1 MLVEKIVEELKAKD
15 HLSVLQGCSSSLL
28 LLAEQ
33 TEAFLLLLLFFL
45 LSLPRT

>member
-1 MLVEKIVEELKAKD
+1 MLVEKTVEELKAKD
-15 HLSVLQGCSSSLL
+15 HLSVIGGCSSLL